1 MSRSGRKQ
9 GPCQVSMTEEG
20 SQSRG
25 RRYLE
30 VTFSPEVEPPGDT
43 LCDGPMDTMRTQR
56 LPDDDPDEGGVPLKA
71 SVVEGPSM
79 GLERAVHG
87 RFVVGSDPTCHLV
100 LDDPAVSRRH
110 LEIRPH
116 PQGAE
121 VTDLDS
127 TNGTTFSGST
137 VRSLVVPPGAV
148 LRLGSSAVAIQPA
161 WMVREVPPSPARRF
175 GLCVGES
182 VGMREVF
189 AVLERIAPTDIGV
202 LIQGESGTGKE
213 LLSRSVHDASARR
226 DGPYVV
232 VDCGSIPEGLAES
245 ELFGHVKG
253 AFSGATSDREGAFRR
268 AHGGT
273 LFLDEIGELPLTLQP
288 RLLRVL
294 ETGQVKRV
302 GADRMETVDVRV
314 VAATHR
320 NLAADVVRGSF
331 RQDLLYRLSV
341 VAVRVPPLR
350 ERPED
355 LPLLI
360 RSLLGPDWTPEG
372 DNLKPLMH
380 YHWPGNV
387 RELRN
392 VLQRAVALA
401 PEPRFGALRFVLG
414 PPPRRKAEPGFSSA
428 LLSKPFKE
436 AKQAL
441 VDRFEAAYV
450 RGLLQ
455 RHDGNVSRAAEEA
468 GISRK
473 HLHDLLKRHPVD

>member
-1 MSRSGRKQ
+1 MS
-9 GPCQVSMTEEG
+9 TTH
-20 SQSRG
+20 
-25 RRYLE
+25 L
-30 VTFSPEVEPPGDT
+30 
-43 LCDGPMDTMRTQR
+43 TQR
-56 LPDDDPDEGGVPLKA
+56 IPLDDEPDDGVPLKA
-71 SVVEGPSM
+71 AVVEGPSM
-79 GLERAVHG
+79 GLERAIHG
-87 RFVVGSDPTCHLV
+87 LFVVGSDPTCDLV

-110 LEIRPH
+110 VQIRPH
-116 PQGAE
+116 AQGAE

-127 TNGTTFSGST
+127 TNGTTFSGSQ

-161 WMVREVPPSPARRF
+161 WMVREVSPSPARRF

-189 AVLERIAPTDIGV
+189 AVLERVAPTDIGV
-202 LIQGESGTGKE
+202 LVQGESGTGKE
-213 LLSRSVHDASARR
+213 LLSRSVHDASTRR

-273 LFLDEIGELPLTLQP
+273 LFLDEVGELPLSLQP

-320 NLAADVVRGSF
+320 NLAADVVRGTF

-341 VAVRVPPLR
+341 VTVRVPPLR

-360 RSLLGPDWTPEG
+360 RTLLGPDWEPEG
-372 DNLKPLMH
+372 DNLRQLMQ

-392 VLQRAVALA
+392 VLQRALALA
-401 PEPRFGALRFVLG
+401 SEPTFEALRFTLG
-414 PPPRRKAEPGFSSA
+414 PPQRSRPDDG
-428 LLSKPFKE
+428 LSGAVLSMPFKE
-436 AKQAL
+436 AKQQL
-441 VDRFEAAYV
+441 VDRFEASYV
-450 RGLLQ
+450 RALMQ
-455 RHDGNVSRAAEEA
+455 RHKGNVSQAAEAA

-473 HLHDLLKRHPVD
+473 HLHDLLKRHAPGD